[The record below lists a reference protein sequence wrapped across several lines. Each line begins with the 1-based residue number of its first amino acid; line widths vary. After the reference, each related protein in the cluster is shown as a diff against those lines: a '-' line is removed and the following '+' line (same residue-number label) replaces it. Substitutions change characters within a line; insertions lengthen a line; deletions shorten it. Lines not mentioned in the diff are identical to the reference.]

1 MVINLNI
8 VTAKAREWR
17 DRATPYALWG
27 YGKGAGPREW
37 GIGSR
42 AWGGWRGLVTGWKAW
57 KSKTMGLFRKSG
69 RLRLKP
75 LISAG

>member
-27 YGKGAGPREW
+27 YGKGAGSGEW
-37 GIGSR
+37 GIGCSP
-42 AWGGWRGLVTGWKAW
+42 AIAGYTEW
-57 KSKTMGLFRKSG
+57 
-69 RLRLKP
+69 LR
-75 LISAG
+75 